1 MLDNDEVKDWML
13 RKGECE
19 DLKCCSFTRYK
30 GNRDEPGGVE
40 CNLRSAPCPFGETA
54 QTRFIALRDE
64 LFEEAVCEECF
75 VLAPH
80 VKLFAAGGDPE
91 EFKQTVMGVVNRYV
105 QQVMVAKGEI

>member
-1 MLDNDEVKDWML
+1 MLDIDETKDWML

-19 DLKCCSFTRYK
+19 GLDCPHFHGYPYT
-30 GNRDEPGGVE
+30 RDEPAGVE
-40 CNLRSAPCPFGETA
+40 CSREGECPFGDKA

-64 LFEEAVCEECF
+64 LLEEAVCEECF